1 MLQYLKQE
9 SNKTLTENGAATL
22 KTTQSD
28 CLDLFATIGA
38 LRRANEQ
45 EIIARF
51 IRAFAENKDIA
62 VKSLFFARDVRG
74 GLGERK
80 VFRVILKWLAS
91 NSPETVRK
99 NLTYI
104 AEYGRFDDLLSLFG
118 TPIEKDMLSY
128 VKSQLEKDM
137 EELENGGEVSL
148 LAKWLPSVNASNEN
162 TVLMAKKIARYM
174 DMDDATYRKILVRL
188 RAHIK
193 IIENNLRERDYT
205 FDYEKQ
211 PSKAM
216 FKYRKAFIR
225 NDGERY
231 NSFLNKVAT
240 GEAKINANTLAPY
253 ELVEPYLNWNYWS
266 NDNNAFLKSIT
277 EEEKKTLNATWES
290 LPSLETKENALAI
303 IDTSGSM
310 YMDSKP
316 LPAGV
321 AISLG
326 IYFAEHNSGHF
337 KNHFIEFSS
346 KPELIEIEGDTFVDK
361 LRYITTF
368 CKVADTNLEAVFDL
382 VLNAAVKNNVPQS
395 ELPSKLIII
404 SDMEFNACVSGAGET
419 NFNNAKRKFES
430 AGYKLPE
437 VVFWNVASRNRQ
449 QPVTK
454 NEQGVALV
462 SGCTPRLF
470 SQILD
475 GSLTALTPYEFMLEV
490 LGSERYE
497 KIVA

>member
-45 EIIARF
+45 EIITRF

-62 VKSLFFARDVRG
+62 VKSLFFARDIRG

-80 VFRVILKWLAS
+80 VFRVILNWLAC

-99 NLTYI
+99 NLTFI
-104 AEYGRFDDLLSLFG
+104 AEYGRYDDLLSLFV
-118 TPIEKDMLSY
+118 TPVEKDALHFI
-128 VKSQLEKDM
+128 KSQLEADISA
-137 EELENGGEVSL
+137 LENGEEVSL
-148 LAKWLPSVNASNEN
+148 LAKWLPSVNASNKN

-174 DMDDATYRKILVRL
+174 DMDDATYRKTLVRL

-216 FKYRKAFIR
+216 FKYRQAFIR

-240 GEAKINANTLAPY
+240 GEAKLNADTLAPY
-253 ELVEPYLNWNYWS
+253 ELVEPYLNWNYWC

-277 EEEKKTLNATWES
+277 EEDKKTLNSTWES
-290 LPSLETKENALAI
+290 LPSFETKENALAI

-310 YMDSKP
+310 YMDSRP
-316 LPAGV
+316 LPASV
-321 AISLG
+321 ALSLG
-326 IYFAEHNSGHF
+326 LYFAEHNTGHF

-346 KPELIEIEGDTFVDK
+346 EPELIEIKGDTFVDK

-382 VLNAAVKNNVPQS
+382 VLKAAVKNNVPQAG
-395 ELPSKLIII
+395 LPSKLIII
-404 SDMEFNACVSGAGET
+404 SDMEFNACVRGAGET
-419 NFNNAKRKFES
+419 NFNNAKEKFEA

-437 VVFWNVASRNRQ
+437 IIFWNVASRNRQ

-470 SQILD
+470 SQVLN
-475 GSLTALTPYEFMLEV
+475 GSLTALTPYEFMLEI
-490 LGSERYE
+490 LGNERYD

>member
-45 EIIARF
+45 EIITRF

-80 VFRVILKWLAS
+80 VFRIILKWLAL

-99 NLTYI
+99 NLPYI

-118 TPIEKDMLSY
+118 TSVEKAMLELI
-128 VKSQLEKDM
+128 KAQLEADISA
-137 EELENGGEVSL
+137 LENGGEVSL
-148 LAKWLPSVNASNEN
+148 LAKWLPTVNASNKN

-174 DMDDATYRKILVRL
+174 GLDDATYRKILVRL

-216 FKYRKAFIR
+216 FKYRQAFIR

-231 NSFLNKVAT
+231 NSFLNRVAT
-240 GEAKINANTLAPY
+240 GEATLNAETLAPY
-253 ELVEPYLNWNYWS
+253 ELVEPYLDWNYWC
-266 NDNNAFLKSIT
+266 NDNNAFLKPISD
-277 EEEKKTLNATWES
+277 EENKTLNATWES
-290 LPSLETKENALAI
+290 LPSFETDGNALAI

-310 YMDSKP
+310 YMDSRP
-316 LPAGV
+316 LPASV
-321 AISLG
+321 ALSLG
-326 IYFAEHNSGHF
+326 IYFAEHNTGHF

-346 KPELIEIEGDTFVDK
+346 KPELIEIKGDSFADK
-361 LRYITTF
+361 LRYITSF

-382 VLNAAVKNNVPQS
+382 ILDAAVKNNVPQM

-404 SDMEFNACVSGAGET
+404 SDMEFNACVRGADET
-419 NFNNAKRKFES
+419 NFNNAKRKFEN

-437 VVFWNVASRNRQ
+437 IVFWNVASRNKQ

-470 SQILD
+470 SQVLD
-475 GSLTALTPYEFMLEV
+475 GSLTALTPYEFMLEI
-490 LGSERYE
+490 LGNERYD

>member
-62 VKSLFFARDVRG
+62 VKSLFFARDIRG

-80 VFRVILKWLAS
+80 VFRVILKWLAC

-99 NLTYI
+99 NLTCI
-104 AEYGRFDDLLSLFG
+104 AEYGRYDDLLSLFG
-118 TPIEKDMLSY
+118 TSVEKDMLSY
-128 VKSQLEKDM
+128 VKSQLEKDISA
-137 EELENGGEVSL
+137 LENGGEVSL
-148 LAKWLPSVNASNEN
+148 LAKWLPSVNASNKN

-174 DMDDATYRKILVRL
+174 GMDDATYRKILVRL

-193 IIENNLRERDYT
+193 IIENNIRERDYT

-253 ELVEPYLNWNYWS
+253 ELVEPYLNPHWYFGTHS
-266 NDNNAFLKSIT
+266 FIKPIS
-277 EEEKKTLNATWES
+277 EEEKKTLNATWETLS
-290 LPSLETKENALAI
+290 DFNTEENALAI

-316 LPAGV
+316 LPAAV

-326 IYFAEHNSGHF
+326 IYFAERNTGHF
-337 KNHFIEFSS
+337 KNHFIEFSNE
-346 KPELIEIEGDTFVDK
+346 PELIEIKGDNFTEK
-361 LRYITTF
+361 LQYITSF
-368 CKVADTNLEAVFDL
+368 NEIADTNIEAVFDL
-382 VLNAAVKNNVPQS
+382 VLNAALKNNIPQS

-404 SDMEFNACVSGAGET
+404 SDMEFNACVRGAGET
-419 NFNNAKRKFES
+419 NFNNAKKKFES

-470 SQILD
+470 SQVLD
-475 GSLTALTPYEFMLEV
+475 GSLTALTPYEFMLEI
-490 LGSERYE
+490 LGNERYD

>member
-38 LRRANEQ
+38 LRREGEQ
-45 EIIARF
+45 EIITRF
-51 IRAFAENKDIA
+51 MRAFAENKDIA
-62 VKSLFFARDVRG
+62 VKSLFFARDIRG

-80 VFRVILKWLAS
+80 VFRVILKWLAL

-99 NLTYI
+99 NLSYI
-104 AEYGRFDDLLSLFG
+104 SEYGRYDDLLSLFG
-118 TPIEKDMLSY
+118 TPVEKDMLSY

-137 EELENGGEVSL
+137 NALENGGEVSL
-148 LAKWLPSVNASNEN
+148 LAKWLPSVNASNKN
-162 TVLMAKKIARYM
+162 TILMAKKIARFM

-216 FKYRKAFIR
+216 FKYRQAFIR
-225 NDGERY
+225 NDGARY
-231 NSFLNKVAT
+231 NSFLNRVST
-240 GEAKINANTLAPY
+240 GEAKLNASTLMPY
-253 ELVEPYLNWNYWS
+253 EIINPAINGRIS
-266 NDNNAFLKSIT
+266 D
-277 EEEKKTLNATWES
+277 EERKALNASWES
-290 LPSLETKENALAI
+290 LEDYGNDENAIAV
-303 IDTSGSM
+303 IDGSGSM
-310 YMDSKP
+310 YGWDKP
-316 LPAGV
+316 MPITV
-321 AISLG
+321 ALSLG
-326 IYFAEHNSGHF
+326 IYFAERNKGAF
-337 KNHFIEFSS
+337 KNHFITFSENPQLVEIKGS
-346 KPELIEIEGDTFVDK
+346 DIVEKVQYCETYDEIANTNIQKVFELI
-361 LRYITTF
+361 
-368 CKVADTNLEAVFDL
+368 
-382 VLNAAVKNNVPQS
+382 LNTAKNNHLLQE
-395 ELPSKLIII
+395 ELPGKLYII
-404 SDMEFNACVSGAGET
+404 SDMEFDYCTRDASLT
-419 NFNNAKRKFES
+419 NFEYAKKIFEE

-449 QPVTK
+449 QPVSK
-454 NEQGVALV
+454 NEQGVLLV
-462 SGCTPRLF
+462 SGCTPRIF
-470 SQILD
+470 SAVAD
-475 GSLTALTPYEFMLEV
+475 GSLSESTPYEFMLEV